1 MKTITKNKKA
11 RHDYHILETYEA
23 GISLQGTEV
32 KSLRMGRVNLKDSYA
47 NIYEGEIFLEGVHI
61 SPYEQGSYM
70 NHEPERKRRL
80 LMHKY
85 EIRKLF
91 GKVKEKGLSIVP
103 LAMYFNDHGKVKVE
117 IALVKGKKQ
126 YDKRHDLAD
135 KQASR
140 DIERAF
146 RDRQK
151 Q

>member
-11 RHDYHILETYEA
+11 RHDYHILETFEA

-32 KSLRMGRVNLKDSYA
+32 KSLRAGRINLKDSYA
-47 NIYEGEIFLEGVHI
+47 NIYEGEMFLEGVHI

-70 NHEPERKRRL
+70 NHEPERKRKL

-85 EIRKLF
+85 EIKKLQ
-91 GKVKEKGLSIVP
+91 GKVKEKGLSLVP
-103 LAMYFNDHGKVKVE
+103 LSMYFNDHSKVKVE
-117 IALVKGKKQ
+117 IALVKGKKE

-146 RDRQK
+146 RERQK
-151 Q
+151 

>member
-11 RHDYHILETYEA
+11 RHDYHILETFEA

-32 KSLRMGRVNLKDSYA
+32 KSLRAGRVNLKDSYA
-47 NIYEGEIFLEGVHI
+47 NIYEGEIYLEGVHI

-85 EIRKLF
+85 EIRKLL
-91 GKVKEKGLSIVP
+91 GKVKEKGLSLVP
-103 LAMYFNDHGKVKVE
+103 LSMYFNDHGKVKIE
-117 IALVKGKKQ
+117 LALVKGKKM

-151 Q
+151 

>member
-11 RHDYHILETYEA
+11 RHDYHILETFEA

-32 KSLRMGRVNLKDSYA
+32 KSLRAGRVNLKDSHA
-47 NIYEGEIFLEGVHI
+47 SIYEGEIFLEGVHI

-85 EIRKLF
+85 EIKKLL
-91 GKVKEKGLSIVP
+91 GKVKEKGLSLVP
-103 LAMYFNDHGKVKVE
+103 LSMYFNDHGKVKVE
-117 IALVKGKKQ
+117 IALVKGKKL
-126 YDKRHDLAD
+126 YDKRHDLAK

-151 Q
+151 

>member
-11 RHDYHILETYEA
+11 RHDYHILETFEA

-32 KSLRMGRVNLKDSYA
+32 KSLRAGRVNLKDSYA
-47 NIYEGEIFLEGVHI
+47 NIYEGEIYLEGVHI
-61 SPYEQGSYM
+61 STYEQGSYM

-85 EIRKLF
+85 EIRKLL
-91 GKVKEKGLSIVP
+91 GKVKEKGLSLVP
-103 LAMYFNDHGKVKVE
+103 LSMYFNDHGKVKVE
-117 IALVKGKKQ
+117 LALVKGKKL
-126 YDKRHDLAD
+126 YDKRHDLAK

-151 Q
+151 